1 MKLHLPSPLR
11 TALLACLA
19 IAAPCTTLAT
29 ATMAGAAMA
38 SYSAHAADI
47 YYDGGTISSW
57 ENGTLMGDTA
67 FQSGDNLIFS
77 GSTNATLGANITSGN
92 IVIQS
97 GGILTLDGAGHTL
110 TFPYMN
116 VYGLLRLKSQA
127 LAASCAISSTL
138 TGVVEIAWG
147 TDTPGNLAS
156 QLTGFSG
163 ILRINASNYTLQ
175 ATELQRNS
183 QTLELLSGS
192 ILQAASGTYVAS
204 VVSEGENTIQVA
216 SGTAT
221 FSGEVSGNGTL
232 TKTGSGILA
241 LTTDIYHTGDLNIT
255 AGTVRFGTA
264 TQNSFNTLTFQS
276 IHVSGGGTFEDSHLG
291 TSMQHLTDVYLNNGT
306 MGANDMLRP
315 ASGLAGVTENYYK
328 SLHVGAGTNALNYT
342 WKGGRRFGLLTSEV
356 EGEDTPASV
365 TLNISNSN
373 EDTRTTFDRIVN
385 FNGTIG
391 GVAKNDRNRIY
402 IGEVDQA
409 DGYAMTISHNTH
421 SKDLFKTGAGS
432 LTITGTL
439 SVEDS
444 LTLQEGSLTVRGA
457 TTADDVA
464 LTGGSLTAAALT
476 ADTYAIFGNAS
487 ATHSG
492 NVATA
497 ESLSINTQGTVN
509 MTNAS
514 SDGSVTI
521 GGGTVTMSGN
531 LTGHDSMSITGGT
544 TTAVNAT
551 AVNATAGDFSMSG
564 GSLSLSGN
572 MEADSFRLTDG
583 TLSLTGTGTT
593 GTLTVHKELTMNY
606 NGTLSYNSLRLD
618 SGITLSYTAGAA
630 NLIQIPV
637 SSGTYQNLEH
647 ISLNLLGLT
656 GSQLYNNGNGINLGI
671 AWAYKDIL
679 NISTLSSSQYEL
691 VEDNG
696 YVVLKTYSA
705 ATAARTIWDRNWGNA
720 VASAGPAE
728 IKNVD
733 WDIIGA
739 KPGLYG
745 SQYHTTSD
753 KYDTCG
759 IITGVPSTGDP
770 AWVDRAG
777 SIIYGGAYGTAHID
791 GSGGTVDRDVWL
803 YAKDGP
809 ITLLA
814 GGSFE
819 ADANWNLGSASKEV
833 DTHLLV
839 SSGISTSGSF
849 VAGNVRAVGTT
860 SWTGDGYI
868 SVYSSNVTGSIVGG
882 SVHSTQSDETAATHT
897 HTGNSTIYVYAPLS
911 TNVNTRIWDTTRVD
925 TENGLW
931 DFIYGGIICGGSIN
945 SFDRHTSEQTGDN
958 FVTINLV
965 SSSSSRNMVKS
976 IAGGLFGAGVQRQ
989 TGDTTVNILNT
1000 GGSDFTGTAITA
1012 GHLAYVVNP
1021 DGDDASKPTATEQ
1034 SQTGNGTLTLSNTGN
1049 SDFTRLIGGH
1059 AVIDATTNPNQSR
1072 TGNTTVSL
1080 TRVNGDVASITGGHY
1095 SSGVTATQ
1103 NQTGDINIGITSS
1116 TLDVNGF
1123 LTGGHYCSNETNTST
1138 QNLTGSTN
1146 IRIDGGTYNGRVVA
1160 GHVMSGSEG
1169 NTRGTYTGAITE
1181 GTNLTITGGT
1191 FGTVQGGSYIHANTN
1206 VTNTSIGDV
1215 TMDLSGGTYNQIIGG
1230 YDIDLLVRCG
1240 TSASVGDITLTLSGI
1255 RVNGTIYGGSVLGSH
1270 APLTLLQGNITLD
1283 LQSGTYLGNIYAAGR
1298 DMSFHDPST
1307 EGGDQYDGNT
1317 GGPITESTTVRIH
1330 RNASFASGITISGGY
1345 ANGTTGH
1352 GGTTGSIVTN
1362 KTLAFVDAGTYNQAS
1377 SGITYTYFDAVDI
1390 AKGATVSLTQSL
1402 QAMAQ
1407 SVTKLGEGTLK
1418 LGSTNNVDNVQ
1429 VTAGTLALQGGSRSL
1444 TQIELLQVD
1453 EGATL
1458 DISAGNCGINGK
1470 LTMAAGST
1478 LVVDRYQ
1485 GASSLQELQWSTGGL
1500 VSIDIAHAPSA
1511 GDYTIELFTDRTTGR
1526 GLTMESISGIEF
1538 DEVDGK
1544 YIATASDYLS
1554 CSDISLAN
1562 AYLVL
1567 REDGTLV
1574 LTNVALRSLY
1584 WSGDDGDVWNVR
1596 NAIEWA
1602 PHDDEV
1608 ASTDFLNGSNVYF
1621 TKDGTV
1627 ADPMTV
1633 VVGEDV
1639 SPSAMTFIEGNYEFT
1654 TNTDATIS
1662 TSSLITLTEATVDM
1676 GSLLDTSAKVPSL
1689 TLVDEDSS
1697 FKADNDIHLNKLN
1710 SNGSVTIGG
1719 NLTLDRGTDNGGTL
1733 AVGKDLKLGGSSAF
1747 DELKVEGA
1755 VTGNKGYTLTTGTDS
1770 RDASRITS
1778 IDGGS
1783 VVVRNGKLDI
1793 TTTAGTSLTSLGGTG
1808 GLTTGGNLTLAQ
1820 ASRIGNLTAP
1830 SLTLSGRLDVTSTLT
1845 TSAITLKELQLSP
1858 DTAMVAAGKIAT
1870 GTEDSPVAVKVS
1882 ESTVSRQVL
1891 SDGVTYYIVKGDS
1904 MADGTSFTINGEQ
1917 EQIIK
1922 SHRYDYH
1929 LKAEENGVSITGIVT
1944 NYSFYEENATTENGR
1959 TGGQMMDTLFQD
1971 SSVIAANPNGDL
1983 RKVIDALD
1991 DMLVRTSQPQAA
2003 DTLNAAVAG
2012 STVPTLI
2019 SAFSG
2024 DMERQLKSIRNRT
2037 TTMGLGSECLAYEN
2051 LPYFNAWVNAEGNH
2065 HELDSDNTYTGYKL
2079 DSWGGTVGFDVDIS
2093 NSFTCGFAITA
2104 LMGDFSAD
2112 GADSLD
2118 GDLDTQYITL
2128 FARYYKRAWVHTF
2141 VASVGRV
2148 DVSYDRTVAIPG
2160 YGSYTTTG
2168 DTDGMGFGLMYE
2180 IGYVMAMNQEG
2191 TTCLQ
2196 PVANITIAHTSISG
2210 YTESG
2215 SDAALTADDMDMTTL
2230 TIGAG
2235 ARMQA
2240 SFGENIYN
2248 RTSIFE
2254 ARALVK
2260 FLAGDR
2266 RGEADMAFAATEQA
2280 KGTVK
2285 SAELGSVGV
2294 ELGAGITVP
2303 VGAESG
2309 AIFADVSAELQSGYT
2324 AVNGTIGYRVNF

>member
-29 ATMAGAAMA
+29 ATMVGAAMA
-38 SYSAHAADI
+38 SYSAQAADI

-77 GSTNATLGANITSGN
+77 GSTNATLGSNITAGSIN
-92 IVIQS
+92 IQS
-97 GGILTLDGAGHTL
+97 GGILTLDGAGYTL
-110 TFPYMN
+110 SASYITLN
-116 VYGLLRLKSQA
+116 GLLRLESQA
-127 LAASCAISSTL
+127 LSTTTTISSSR
-138 TGVVEIAWG
+138 GVVEIAWG
-147 TDTPGNLAS
+147 ETAGSLSS
-156 QLTGFSG
+156 QLGSMFRGT
-163 ILRINASNYTLQ
+163 LRVKGSTYSLATSEMQNAS
-175 ATELQRNS
+175 E
-183 QTLELLSGS
+183 TLELLSGS
-192 ILQAASGTYVAS
+192 TLQAAAGTYVAS

-216 SGTAT
+216 NGANAI

-232 TKTGSGILA
+232 TKSGAGILS
-241 LTTDIYHTGDLNIT
+241 LTTDVYHTGDLNIT

-264 TQNSFNTLTFQS
+264 TQSSFNTLTFQS

-291 TSMQHLTDVYLNNGT
+291 TSMQHLTDVYLNGGS
-306 MGANDMLRP
+306 MGAADMLRP

-328 SLHVGAGTNALNYT
+328 SLHVESGTNNLNYT

-356 EGEDTPASV
+356 EGVDTPASV

-391 GVAKNDRNRIY
+391 GTAKNDRNRLY

-409 DGYAMTISHNTH
+409 DGYTMTISHNTH
-421 SKDLFKTGAGS
+421 SYELTKTGEGS
-432 LTITGTL
+432 LIITGTL
-439 SVEDS
+439 SVDDGI
-444 LTLQEGSLTVRGA
+444 TLLGGSLTIQGA

-476 ADTYAIFGNAS
+476 ADTYTIFGNA
-487 ATHSG
+487 AVTHTG
-492 NVATA
+492 NVSTA
-497 ESLSINTQGTVN
+497 EGLNINTTGTVN
-509 MTNAS
+509 MTNANS
-514 SDGSVTI
+514 AGSVTI
-521 GGGTVTMSGN
+521 GGGTVTLSGT
-531 LTGHDSMSITGGT
+531 LTGHDSMSITGGA
-544 TTAVNAT
+544 TTAANV
-551 AVNATAGDFSMSG
+551 TAGDFSMSG
-564 GSLSLSGN
+564 GSLSLTGN
-572 MEADSFRLTDG
+572 MEVDSFQLTNG
-583 TLSLTGTGTT
+583 SLSLTGTGTA
-593 GTLTVHKELTMNY
+593 GTLTVHKELNMNY
-606 NGTLSYNSLRLD
+606 NGTLSYNSLKLD
-618 SGITLSYTAGAA
+618 DCIVLSYNPGAT
-630 NLIQIPV
+630 NTIEIPTG
-637 SSGTYQNLEH
+637 SSTYSGLTRFS
-647 ISLNLLGLT
+647 INLLGLSA
-656 GSQLYNNGNGINLGI
+656 SQLYQGVNLGI
-671 AWAYKDIL
+671 STAFEQEAL
-679 NISTLSSSQYEL
+679 NISTLSAGSYTLTEK
-691 VEDNG
+691 NG
-696 YVVLKTYSA
+696 YWFLKTNSA
-705 ATAARTIWDRNWGNA
+705 TTTASTIWDRNWGDA
-720 VASAGPAE
+720 VAAAGPAE
-728 IKNVD
+728 IKSQYWTID
-733 WDIIGA
+733 GTD
-739 KPGLYG
+739 PGLYKDSYFSNRYETAAILTG
-745 SQYHTTSD
+745 SSSD
-753 KYDTCG
+753 KAT
-759 IITGVPSTGDP
+759 V
-770 AWVDRAG
+770 
-777 SIIYGGAYGTAHID
+777 YGGAYGTAHID
-791 GSGGTVDRDVWL
+791 GSGSTVDRDVWL
-803 YAKDGP
+803 YASGGSFS
-809 ITLLA
+809 LLA

-833 DTHLLV
+833 DTHIVV
-839 SSGISTSGSF
+839 SSGISTGGSF

-860 SWTGDGYI
+860 TWTGDGYI

-882 SVHSTQSDETAATHT
+882 SVHTTQGDETSANHT

-911 TNVNTRIWDTTRVD
+911 TIVNTSIWDTTRTD
-925 TENGLW
+925 TENGLL
-931 DFIYGGIICGGSIN
+931 DFIYGGLICGGSIN

-958 FVTINLV
+958 FITINLA
-965 SSSSSRNMVKS
+965 SSSSSRDMVKS
-976 IAGGLFGAGVQRQ
+976 IAGGHFGAGVQRQ
-989 TGDTTVNILNT
+989 TGDTTVSILNT
-1000 GGSDFTGTAITA
+1000 GGSDFTGRAITA

-1021 DGDDASKPTATEQ
+1021 DGDDASKGTATEQ
-1034 SQTGNGTLTLSNTGN
+1034 SQTGNGTLTLSNTGS
-1049 SDFTRLIGGH
+1049 SDFTRLVGGH
-1059 AVIDATTNPNQSR
+1059 ASIDATTNPNQSR

-1080 TRVNGDVASITGGHY
+1080 TQVNGDVSSITGGHY
-1095 SSGVTATQ
+1095 FTNNDDNDVTATQ
-1103 NQTGDINIGITSS
+1103 NQTGDININITSS
-1116 TLDVNGF
+1116 SLDVNGF
-1123 LTGGHYCSNETNTST
+1123 LTGGHYNSATRNDFTNTNTAT

-1146 IRIDGGTYNGRVVA
+1146 IRIDGGSYSGRVVA
-1160 GHVMSGSEG
+1160 GHVFVDPDEDGR
-1169 NTRGTYTGAITE
+1169 RGTYTGTITE
-1181 GTNLTITGGT
+1181 GTSLTITGGT

-1206 VTNTSIGDV
+1206 ITNTSIRDV
-1215 TMDLSGGTYNQIIGG
+1215 TMDLSGGTYDQIIGG
-1230 YDIDLLVRCG
+1230 YDINTYVQCA
-1240 TSASVGDITLTLSGI
+1240 TSASVGDITLTLSNI
-1255 RVNGTIYGGSVLGSH
+1255 RVKGNIYGGSVLTDH
-1270 APLTLLQGNITLD
+1270 APVVLQGNITID
-1283 LQSGTYLGNIYAAGR
+1283 LISGTYLGDIYAAGR
-1298 DMSFHDPST
+1298 DMDFHDPST
-1307 EGGDQYDGNT
+1307 EEGIQYDWNT
-1317 GGPITESTTVRIH
+1317 GGPITESTTVKIH
-1330 RNASFASGITISGGY
+1330 RAASFASGITISGGY

-1362 KTLAFVDAGTYNQAS
+1362 KTLAFVDENTTYSQAS
-1377 SGITYTYFDAVDI
+1377 SGCTYTYFDAVDV
-1390 AKGATVSLTQSL
+1390 AKGSTVSLTQSL

-1418 LGSTNNVDNVQ
+1418 LGSQNRVDNVQ

-1500 VSIDIAHAPSA
+1500 VSIDIAHAPTE
-1511 GDYTIELFTDRTTGR
+1511 GNYTIELFTDRTTGR
-1526 GLTMESISGIEF
+1526 GLTMEAISGIVF
-1538 DEVDGK
+1538 DEVEGK
-1544 YIATASDYLS
+1544 YIATASDYLQ
-1554 CSDISLAN
+1554 CSNISLAN

-1608 ASTDFLNGSNVYF
+1608 ASTDYLDGSNVYF
-1621 TKDGTV
+1621 TKDSS
-1627 ADPMTV
+1627 ADDPMTV
-1633 VVGEDV
+1633 VVGENV
-1639 SPSAMTFIEGNYEFT
+1639 SPSAMNFIEGNYEFT
-1654 TNTDATIS
+1654 TDTDATIS
-1662 TSSLITLTEATVDM
+1662 TSSLITLSEATVDM

-1719 NLTLDRGTDNGGTL
+1719 DLTLDLGTDNGGTL
-1733 AVGKDLKLGGSSAF
+1733 TVGKDLKLGGSSAF
-1747 DELKVEGA
+1747 DELTVAGA

-1770 RDASRITS
+1770 KDASRIAS

-1783 VVVRNGKLDI
+1783 VIVRAGKLDI

-1808 GLTTGGNLTLAQ
+1808 SLTTGGNLTLAQ
-1820 ASRIGNLTAP
+1820 ASRIGSLTSP
-1830 SLTLSGRLDVTSTLT
+1830 SLTLSDRLDVSKTLT

-1858 DTAMVAAGKIAT
+1858 DIAMVAAGKIAAT
-1870 GTEDSPVAVKVS
+1870 GDSPVAVKVS
-1882 ESTVSRQVL
+1882 EDAVSRQVL
-1891 SDGVTYYIVKGDS
+1891 SDGVTYYLVQGDS
-1904 MADGTSFTINGEQ
+1904 VANGTSFTINGEQ
-1917 EQIIK
+1917 EQVIK

-1929 LKAEENGVSITGIVT
+1929 LQAEENGVSITGIVT

-2019 SAFSG
+2019 SAFSS

-2051 LPYFNAWVNAEGNH
+2051 LPYFNAWINAEGNH

-2148 DVSYDRTVAIPG
+2148 DISYDRTVAIPG

-2168 DTDGMGFGLMYE
+2168 DTDGTGFGFMYE

-2215 SDAALTADDMDMTTL
+2215 SEAALTADDMDMTTL

-2266 RGEADMAFAATEQA
+2266 RGEADMAFAAAEQA